1 MDAEKAAK
9 SGTQSQNSTIQIQAE
24 VHSPN
29 TSKAPQQH
37 SAVQNGTIVPF
48 EELPVDARGL
58 VNGTEGGD
66 VPEELQGLTADELR
80 AALAT
85 RTQQLEQ
92 VRSEAEE
99 AMRRAERA
107 ENAEQKGITQNRP
120 FSRF

>member
-1 MDAEKAAK
+1 M
-9 SGTQSQNSTIQIQAE
+9 
-24 VHSPN
+24 
-29 TSKAPQQH
+29 
-37 SAVQNGTIVPF
+37 
-48 EELPVDARGL
+48 DARGL